1 MKSVPKLIRRFV
13 SILMMSSLL
22 ILFINAVA
30 IIMIGRTRTAS
41 GSPYTT
47 AKEMAR
53 SLQLTANGYSL
64 DPEYLELIEQDDI
77 WAILIDDRTHQVVW
91 NTDNLPDDIPREYSL
106 ADIASLT
113 LGYVEDY
120 PTYTGQNENGLLVI
134 GYPKTRYWKMMWPTW
149 DYDFIAN
156 LPKTALWVLTANI
169 VLILLIYVCV
179 NYKLLKSIKPITNG
193 IQELSL
199 GESVYVKEKG
209 PLSEVAA
216 HINRTSQVLQ
226 AQKIQLQKKETARAN
241 WIAGVSHDI
250 RTPLSMVMGY
260 ADRLRNDTQL
270 TEEQRKTANVILKQ
284 SERMRNLINDLNL
297 ASKLEYNMQPIN
309 AGQENAVAL
318 VRQVVVDYINTDM
331 EEKYPI
337 KWLTDENLSV
347 CFINGDR
354 NLLKRAVSNLIQNC
368 INHNEDGCTI
378 YVSVENTAMKND
390 PVNAEVRH
398 CIIRVEDDGVGAS
411 DELIKALNA
420 TPHYMVCDTDT
431 AEQRHGLGLLIV
443 RQIATSHGGTTNIGH
458 STFGGLAVEIIL

>member
-22 ILFINAVA
+22 ILFLNAVA
-30 IIMIGRTRTAS
+30 FIMIGRTRTAS

-47 AKEMAR
+47 AKEMAQ
-53 SLQLTANGYSL
+53 SLKLTTNGYSL
-64 DPEYLELIEQDDI
+64 DTEYFEIIERNDI

-91 NTDNLPDDIPREYSL
+91 STANLPDNIPREYSL

-113 LGYVEDY
+113 LGYVKDY
-120 PTYTGQNENGLLVI
+120 PTYTGQAENGLLVL

-149 DYDFIAN
+149 DYNFIAN
-156 LPKTALWVLTANI
+156 LPKTALCVLTANV
-169 VLILLIYVCV
+169 VLIFLIYVCV
-179 NYKLLKSIKPITNG
+179 NSKLLKSIKPITNG

-199 GESVYVKEKG
+199 GESVYIKEKG
-209 PLSEVAA
+209 PLSEVAS

-226 AQKIQLQKKETARAN
+226 AQKIHLQKKETARAN

-270 TEEQRKTANVILKQ
+270 TEEQRKTATVILKQ
-284 SERMRNLINDLNL
+284 SARMRNLINDLNL

-318 VRQVVVDYINTDM
+318 VRQVVVDFINTDM

-337 KWLTDENLSV
+337 KWMTDENLSV
-347 CFINGDR
+347 CFINADR

-378 YVSVENTAMKND
+378 YVSVGNTVVQSD
-390 PVNAEVRH
+390 SVNTDGSH

-443 RQIATSHGGTTNIGH
+443 RQIATSHGGTINIGH
-458 STFGGLAVEIIL
+458 SAFGGLAVEIIL